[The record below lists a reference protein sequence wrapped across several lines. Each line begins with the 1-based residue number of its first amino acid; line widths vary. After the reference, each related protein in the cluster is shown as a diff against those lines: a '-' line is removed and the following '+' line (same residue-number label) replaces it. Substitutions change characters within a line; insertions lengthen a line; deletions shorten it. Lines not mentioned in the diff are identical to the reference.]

1 MRRDPIHVLLIE
13 DDEVDAT
20 QVRRTLRDEPGRFQ
34 LHWVT
39 TLQQGLDHLGK
50 GEVDAVLLDLNLPDS
65 RGVET
70 VVRLRERAPTLPIV
84 VLTVAI
90 ELRIALGTLQA
101 GAQDFLLKDELAIS
115 SVLTRAIRYAIERQK
130 IAYEQR
136 RLEDRVARAEKMA
149 SLGVL
154 AAGVALGFNRLLGT
168 ILEDADDAME
178 LVQGSL
184 DPQRLSRRLNSIRQ
198 AALRA
203 GRMADQLREYAATGR
218 AHVSP
223 IDVSEFVTE
232 ASGFLETIAG
242 GAVEL
247 AYDLSTSTP
256 PVQASRIQLHE
267 ILTTLVTNAREAVGD
282 GRGRVAISTGSR
294 RADRELLA
302 RTHGYPEPSEGLYTF
317 LQVRD
322 DGSGI
327 PPEVLDRIFDP
338 FFTTKFAGRGLG
350 LAAVLGVLRELRAV
364 VLVESQPP
372 EGSSFTV
379 LFPAMTL
386 GEPLR
391 AQGASQSVQ

>member
-13 DDEVDAT
+13 DDEVDAA

-34 LHWVT
+34 LHWVK
-39 TLQQGLDHLGK
+39 TLQEGLDHLGK
-50 GEVDAVLLDLNLPDS
+50 AEVDAVLLDLNLPDS

-70 VVRLRERAPTLPIV
+70 VVRLRERAPALPIV

-101 GAQDFLLKDELAIS
+101 GAQDFVLKDELAIA
-115 SVLTRAIRYAIERQK
+115 SVLTRAIRYAIERQR

-136 RLEDRVARAEKMA
+136 RLEERVARAEKMA

-154 AAGVALGFNRLLGT
+154 AAGVAVGFNRLLGT

-178 LVQGSL
+178 LVHDSP
-184 DPQRLSRRLNSIRQ
+184 DPQRLSKRLNSVRQ

-203 GRMADQLREYAATGR
+203 GRMVEQLREYAATGR
-218 AHVSP
+218 AHAAH
-223 IDVSEFVTE
+223 IDISQFVTE
-232 ASGFLETIAG
+232 ASGFLEAIAG
-242 GAVEL
+242 DGAEL
-247 AYDLSTSTP
+247 AYDLSSSTP

-267 ILTTLVTNAREAVGD
+267 ILTSLVTNAREAVGNR
-282 GRGRVAISTGSR
+282 RGRVAITTGSR
-294 RADRELLA
+294 RADRELLGKS
-302 RTHGYPEPSEGLYTF
+302 HGYPEPAEGLYTF
-317 LQVRD
+317 LQVSD

-364 VLVESQPP
+364 VVVESRPP

-379 LFPAMTL
+379 LFPAVTL
-386 GEPLR
+386 AEHR
-391 AQGASQSVQ
+391 AQVSQSIQ

>member
-39 TLQQGLDHLGK
+39 TLQEGLDHLGK

-70 VVRLRERAPTLPIV
+70 VVRLRERAPSLPIV

-178 LVQGSL
+178 LVQESR

-203 GRMADQLREYAATGR
+203 GRMADQLREYAATSR
-218 AHVSP
+218 ALATP
-223 IDVSEFVTE
+223 IDLSEFVTE

-242 GAVEL
+242 DGVEL
-247 AYDLSTSTP
+247 SYDLSASTP

-267 ILTTLVTNAREAVGD
+267 ILTSLVTNASEAVGD
-282 GRGRVAISTGSR
+282 RQGRVAISTGSR

-302 RTHGYPEPSEGLYTF
+302 RTHGNPEPPEGLYTF

-379 LFPAMTL
+379 FFPTVTL
-386 GEPLR
+386 AEPTR
-391 AQGASQSVQ
+391 VQGASQSVQ